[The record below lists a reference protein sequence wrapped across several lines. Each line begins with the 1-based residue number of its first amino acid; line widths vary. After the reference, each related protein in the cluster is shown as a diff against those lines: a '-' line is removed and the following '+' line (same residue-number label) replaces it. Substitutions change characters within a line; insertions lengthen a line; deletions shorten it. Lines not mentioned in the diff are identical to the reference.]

1 METPSESVRTSIL
14 NDLENNP
21 SIFFVMTKEKD
32 LDAIFNKQKY
42 TNPFIRQE
50 GIKPPIVDHQ
60 HEDDSEDSSFYYP
73 VDR

>member
-1 METPSESVRTSIL
+1 MRKQMFPVPANE
-14 NDLENNP
+14 
-21 SIFFVMTKEKD
+21 
-32 LDAIFNKQKY
+32 IFNKQKY

>member
-32 LDAIFNKQKY
+32 LDAIFNKQK
-42 TNPFIRQE
+42 
-50 GIKPPIVDHQ
+50 
-60 HEDDSEDSSFYYP
+60 
-73 VDR
+73 